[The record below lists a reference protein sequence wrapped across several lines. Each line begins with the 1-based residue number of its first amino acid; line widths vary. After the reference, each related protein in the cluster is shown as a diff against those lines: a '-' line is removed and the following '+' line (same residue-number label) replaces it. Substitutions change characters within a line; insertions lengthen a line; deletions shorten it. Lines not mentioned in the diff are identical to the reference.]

1 MVYFTVLG
9 LVYFFL
15 FSLGDASPV
24 RSWSYHL
31 LPLMDTFRHPS
42 NARLFVILG
51 GIILGVLALD
61 KLLAGN
67 IPVKW
72 VLLTFTVGFAGLLIS
87 LILFFTRSDFSG
99 LFSSFSLE
107 RNALKQFFDS
117 LGMENLFVL
126 NGLVQIVFIG
136 IFLALLLKKQ
146 FGMLVP
152 LVIVNSL
159 VMAQMTTPFTLASRV
174 SPGELNSILAE
185 FPKAY
190 PSPDPELSIADASKN
205 SLEHLNTIGISGFYN
220 KKISLPEVQFTPT
233 FMSAMEKYMANKT
246 LHDSLNQLPYAFF
259 TKPGVG
265 KYQLKDFYNNAFH
278 FQTETTTPTEF
289 CLQQLHLPGWRFYLD
304 GNKTTVQKASHPF
317 LQASIPEGIH
327 DLRFVYEPGGII
339 STLIISLVAFL
350 FMLFYFLKFRA
361 RDKK

>member
-1 MVYFTVLG
+1 MALAFLALAAPAILSYLQILPHYQRGNGVSLVSALQNSLDPSCSWSLVLPSVPIKDPSIVSTDLISRNSYFNFLLLLCIPGLFQFNKSLLVYFTVLG

-126 NGLVQIVFIG
+126 NGLVQIVFIA
-136 IFLALLLKKQ
+136 IFLALLLKKLLQ
-146 FGMLVP
+146 
-152 LVIVNSL
+152 
-159 VMAQMTTPFTLASRV
+159 R
-174 SPGELNSILAE
+174 
-185 FPKAY
+185 
-190 PSPDPELSIADASKN
+190 
-205 SLEHLNTIGISGFYN
+205 IS
-220 KKISLPEVQFTPT
+220 
-233 FMSAMEKYMANKT
+233 
-246 LHDSLNQLPYAFF
+246 
-259 TKPGVG
+259 
-265 KYQLKDFYNNAFH
+265 
-278 FQTETTTPTEF
+278 FQTER
-289 CLQQLHLPGWRFYLD
+289 G
-304 GNKTTVQKASHPF
+304 KKA
-317 LQASIPEGIH
+317 
-327 DLRFVYEPGGII
+327 
-339 STLIISLVAFL
+339 
-350 FMLFYFLKFRA
+350 
-361 RDKK
+361 